1 MFGSGSGIRVIGHRG
16 AAGVAPENTLAAI
29 EHGLLAGS
37 DALEVDVHVTADGH
51 LVVIHDDTVDRTTE
65 GSGPV
70 ETMTLAETQRL
81 DAGYC
86 FTPDGGRTYPFRNTG
101 VRVPTL
107 DAAVAAAGDLPM
119 IIEVKSPGAGQALG
133 DWLGTRRRGAPSG
146 PGDLERFI
154 VGGFER
160 DAVAPAAAE
169 ARWQCATRRDLVP
182 FILAGKVGLRWP
194 MRREIDAIMLPIRK
208 GPLRLVTRRFVR
220 RAHDGGLGVFVW
232 TVNRPE
238 VMRAL
243 FELGVDGLISDVPAR
258 VRRVLD
264 ERRAHGAGRD
274 VGGVDG
280 VAGVAGVV
288 DADDVDDDI
297 APRVGD
303 S

>member
-29 EHGLLAGS
+29 EHGILAGS
-37 DALEVDVHVTADGH
+37 DALEIDVHVTTDGH

-70 ETMTLAETQRL
+70 EAMTLSEIKCL
-81 DAGYC
+81 DAGHR
-86 FTPDGGRTYPFRNTG
+86 FTPDHGRTFPFRDSG
-101 VRVPTL
+101 VRIPTL
-107 DAAVAAAGDLPM
+107 DEAVAAAGDLPL
-119 IIEVKSPGAGQALG
+119 IVEVKSPRAGRALG
-133 DWLGTRRRGAPSG
+133 DWLRTRRQDTPAG
-146 PGDLERFI
+146 PDDLDRFI
-154 VGGFER
+154 VGGFEK

-194 MRREIDAIMLPIRK
+194 LRPGIDAIMLPIRK
-208 GPLRLVTRRFVR
+208 GLLRLVTRRFVR
-220 RAHDGGLGVFVW
+220 QAQGQGLGVFVW
-232 TVNRPE
+232 TVNRPG

-243 FELGVDGLISDVPAR
+243 FDLGVDGLISDVPAR

-264 ERRAHGAGRD
+264 ERRAAGAERAGRAD
-274 VGGVDG
+274 E
-280 VAGVAGVV
+280 ANV
-288 DADDVDDDI
+288 DADENV
-297 APRVGD
+297 APRGGQ

>member
-16 AAGVAPENTLAAI
+16 AAGAAPENTLPAI
-29 EHGLLAGS
+29 EHGILAGS
-37 DALEVDVHVTADGH
+37 DALEVDVHVTTDGH

-70 ETMTLAETQRL
+70 EAMTLSEIKRL
-81 DAGYC
+81 DAGHR
-86 FTPDGGRTYPFRNTG
+86 FTPDRGRTYPFRDEG
-101 VRVPTL
+101 VRIPTL
-107 DAAVAAAGDLPM
+107 DEAVAAAGDLPL
-119 IIEVKSPGAGQALG
+119 IIEVKSSGAGRALG
-133 DWLGTRRRGAPSG
+133 DWLRTRRQDAPVS
-146 PGDLERFI
+146 PDDLERFI
-154 VGGFER
+154 VGGFEK

-194 MRREIDAIMLPIRK
+194 LRPAIDAIMLPIRK

-220 RAHDGGLGVFVW
+220 QAHDQGLGIFVW
-232 TVNRPE
+232 TVNRPD

-243 FELGVDGLISDVPAR
+243 FDLGVDGLISDVPAR

-264 ERRAHGAGRD
+264 ERRAN
-274 VGGVDG
+274 GVDEVG
-280 VAGVAGVV
+280 RTDRAQR
-288 DADDVDDDI
+288 DAEGDV
-297 APRVGD
+297 APRVGE

>member
-16 AAGVAPENTLAAI
+16 AAGVAPENTLPAI
-29 EHGLLAGS
+29 ERGLLAGS
-37 DALEVDVHVTADGH
+37 DAVEIDVHVSADGH
-51 LVVIHDDTVDRTTE
+51 LVTIHDDTVDRTTG

-70 ETMTLAETQRL
+70 EAMTLSEIQRL
-81 DAGYC
+81 DAGYRC
-86 FTPDGGRTYPFRNTG
+86 TPDRGRTFPFRDAG
-101 VRVPTL
+101 VRIPTL
-107 DAAVAAAGDLPM
+107 DEAVAAAGDLPM
-119 IIEVKSPGAGQALG
+119 IIEVKSRGAGRALG
-133 DWLGTRRRGAPSG
+133 SWLRTRRRGAPTGSD
-146 PGDLERFI
+146 DLDRFI
-154 VGGFER
+154 VGGFEK

-194 MRREIDAIMLPIRK
+194 LPPEVDAIMLPIRK

-243 FELGVDGLISDVPAR
+243 LDLGVDGLISDVPAR

-264 ERRAHGAGRD
+264 ERRAHGADLDEDRAYGS
-274 VGGVDG
+274 VAPHHGGG
-280 VAGVAGVV
+280 
-288 DADDVDDDI
+288 
-297 APRVGD
+297 
-303 S
+303 

>member
-29 EHGLLAGS
+29 EHGILAGS
-37 DALEVDVHVTADGH
+37 NALEVDVHVTTDGH

-65 GSGPV
+65 DSGLV
-70 ETMTLAETQRL
+70 EAMTLSEIKRL
-81 DAGYC
+81 DAGHR
-86 FTPDGGRTYPFRNTG
+86 FTPDHGRTFPFRG
-101 VRVPTL
+101 EGLRIPTL
-107 DAAVAAAGDLPM
+107 DEAVAAAGDLPL
-119 IIEVKSPGAGQALG
+119 IVEVKSPGAGRALG
-133 DWLGTRRRGAPSG
+133 DWLRTRRQDAPTG
-146 PGDLERFI
+146 PDDLDRFI
-154 VGGFER
+154 VGGFEK

-194 MRREIDAIMLPIRK
+194 MRPAIDAIMLPIRK

-220 RAHDGGLGVFVW
+220 RARAGGLGVFVW
-232 TVNRPE
+232 TVNRPD

-243 FELGVDGLISDVPAR
+243 FDLGVDGLISDVPAR

-274 VGGVDG
+274 VNRVDG
-280 VAGVAGVV
+280 AASV
-288 DADDVDDDI
+288 DGADGADGDV
-297 APRVGD
+297 APRPGGG
-303 S
+303 